1 MIGERKSAH
10 IEICAIESVGASCN
24 SWDDVTLLHNAV
36 PEINFDDID
45 TGVAFLG
52 KRLKAP
58 LVIAAMTGGS
68 PESEKINENLAIA
81 AAELGIGMVVGS
93 QRPAL
98 EDREKARSYEV
109 VKRYDVPLMIG
120 NIGAPQLV
128 HQKGKKPITLEDAKA
143 CAEMVGAH
151 AIAIHLNFLQELT
164 QPEGDL
170 SAKGCL
176 EGIRRI
182 AGAMPVVA
190 KETGAGLSG
199 EVALELKRARVSAL
213 DVGGLGGT
221 SFAAVEHYR
230 SARIN
235 DALHARLGKT
245 FWNWGIPTPVTLVQ
259 ADVGLPMVATGGVRN
274 GLDVARA
281 IALGATCAGIARP
294 LLRPAMESPA
304 AVKAE
309 LESIIAEL
317 KGAMFL
323 TSSPNAESLASKGC
337 IMTGRAKEWL
347 GQL

>member
-1 MIGERKSAH
+1 MIESRKAAH
-10 IEICAIESVGASCN
+10 IEICASENVGAECN
-24 SWDDVTLLHNAV
+24 SWDDVNLVHNAV
-36 PEINFDDID
+36 PEIDFDEID

-58 LVIAAMTGGS
+58 LIIAAMTGGS

-81 AAELGIGMVVGS
+81 AAELGIGMGVGS

-98 EDREKARSYEV
+98 EDGAKARTYEV
-109 VKRYDVPLMIG
+109 VKRYDIPLIIG
-120 NIGAPQLV
+120 NIGAPQLIT
-128 HQKGKKPITLEDAKA
+128 QKGRKPITLDDAKA
-143 CAEMVGAH
+143 CAAMIGAH

-176 EGIRRI
+176 DGIRKI
-182 AGAMPVVA
+182 AGGLPVIA
-190 KETGAGLSG
+190 KETGAGLSA
-199 EVALELKRARVSAL
+199 EAALELKRARASAL

-230 SARIN
+230 SAKMD

-259 ADVGLPMVATGGVRN
+259 ADVGLPMIATGGVRN
-274 GLDVARA
+274 GLDAARA
-281 IALGATCAGIARP
+281 IALGASCAGIARP
-294 LLRPAMESPA
+294 LLKPAMQSPA
-304 AVKAE
+304 AVKTE
-309 LESIIAEL
+309 LEAIIAEL

-323 TSSPNAESLASKGC
+323 TSSSNVESLASKGC
-337 IMTGRAKEWL
+337 IMTGRTKEWL